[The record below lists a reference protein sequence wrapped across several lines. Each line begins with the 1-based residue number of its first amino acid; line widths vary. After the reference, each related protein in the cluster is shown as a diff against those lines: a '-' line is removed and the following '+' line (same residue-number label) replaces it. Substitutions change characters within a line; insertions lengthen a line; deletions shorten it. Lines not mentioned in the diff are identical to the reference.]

1 MARAWHKLGL
11 LCWTVAIALV
21 AIACTGRA
29 DPSGKATPATSAK
42 PAVAA
47 AKSSADTLPAAVLA
61 TLHKAGDA
69 ASGRKLVQKFECNRC
84 HDGTGLG
91 VARLEMNC
99 VHCHQKILAG
109 TYKDAPASAVRKWK
123 KHVAIMQVV
132 PSLESAGKRLKREW
146 IARFLL
152 SPHDLRPGLAPT
164 MPRLAI
170 KPAQARDIA
179 TYLTRGSKRAP
190 AASLDGADA
199 QHGRALMVQKAC
211 GTCHRFSGAP
221 APSVT
226 PAPGAGLAS
235 RAVALA
241 PDLRW
246 VRDRYAPAALVA
258 WLENPKQVKPDT
270 LMPTFGFSRTEARDI
285 AAYLLGAKLAPP
297 AQKAVPKRLPLLTR
311 RVTFEEVDKR
321 VFSRTC
327 HHCHG
332 NPDVALGDG
341 GPGNTGGFGFFP
353 RGLDLSSY
361 RGVSGGLLDVRGE
374 RHSIFAPMKDGT
386 PRLVAALLARQREEA
401 GHVDPD
407 LRGMPLGLPA
417 LSSADIQIVASWV
430 AQGRPR

>member
-1 MARAWHKLGL
+1 MQRAWHKLGL

-21 AIACTGRA
+21 AIACTGRS
-29 DPSGKATPATSAK
+29 DPPRKAAPATSAK
-42 PAVAA
+42 PAPGATKTPV
-47 AKSSADTLPAAVLA
+47 DTLPAAVLA
-61 TLHKAGDA
+61 SLQKAGDA
-69 ASGRKLVQKFECNRC
+69 TRGRKLVQKFECNRC

-91 VARLEMNC
+91 AARLEMNC

-109 TYKDAPASAVRKWK
+109 TYKKAPASAVRKWK

-132 PSLESAGKRLKREW
+132 PSLGSAGKRLKREW

-170 KPAQARDIA
+170 QPAQARDIA
-179 TYLTRGSKRAP
+179 TYLTRGGKRAP
-190 AASLDGADA
+190 ALSLDSADA
-199 QHGRALMVQKAC
+199 KRGRALMEQKAC

-221 APSVT
+221 ALNVS
-226 PAPGAGLAS
+226 PAPGSELAS
-235 RAVALA
+235 RAIALA

-258 WLENPKQVKPDT
+258 WLENPKLMKPDT
-270 LMPTFGFSRTEARDI
+270 LMPTFGLDKAEARDI
-285 AAYLLGAKLAPP
+285 AAYLLEAKLVLT
-297 AQKAVPKRLPLLTR
+297 AQKAVPKRLPLLAR
-311 RVTFEEVDKR
+311 RVTFEEVDQR

-361 RGVSGGLLDVRGE
+361 RGVSGGLLDIHGE
-374 RHSIFAPMKDGT
+374 RHSIFAPTKDGT

-401 GHVDPD
+401 GHVDAD